1 MKINKTIMMAC
12 IASFCTL
19 SLVTGCSS
27 DTIDETPGDSNNSND
42 ETTYLDG
49 YAHPD
54 GVIIL
59 NQGARVSQNST
70 ITYISPE
77 GTIEENSYKKVNG
90 TAFGNEAQ
98 DLYMYNGKIY
108 LISNGIY
115 SPNGEEGDGVLVIAD
130 AVTLKREKA
139 YKMDDIN
146 CWFAQLYLYEKLI
159 GGKRKSL
166 KILNVYTNQLF
177 EFKYT

>member
-59 NQGARVSQNST
+59 NQGARLSQTVLSP
-70 ITYISPE
+70 ISVQKVLL
-77 GTIEENSYKKVNG
+77 KK
-90 TAFGNEAQ
+90 TAI
-98 DLYMYNGKIY
+98 K
-108 LISNGIY
+108 
-115 SPNGEEGDGVLVIAD
+115 
-130 AVTLKREKA
+130 K
-139 YKMDDIN
+139 
-146 CWFAQLYLYEKLI
+146 
-159 GGKRKSL
+159 
-166 KILNVYTNQLF
+166 
-177 EFKYT
+177 

>member
-77 GTIEENSYKKVNG
+77 GTIEEYGRCTVHHQRHHYILRLHHG
-90 TAFGNEAQ
+90 
-98 DLYMYNGKIY
+98 
-108 LISNGIY
+108 GI
-115 SPNGEEGDGVLVIAD
+115 
-130 AVTLKREKA
+130 
-139 YKMDDIN
+139 
-146 CWFAQLYLYEKLI
+146 
-159 GGKRKSL
+159 
-166 KILNVYTNQLF
+166 
-177 EFKYT
+177 

>member
-70 ITYISPE
+70 ITYIIGFTKTSDGIFMILQVACSGNCFPD
-77 GTIEENSYKKVNG
+77 SCHNG
-90 TAFGNEAQ
+90 
-98 DLYMYNGKIY
+98 YR
-108 LISNGIY
+108 
-115 SPNGEEGDGVLVIAD
+115 VLFF
-130 AVTLKREKA
+130 L
-139 YKMDDIN
+139 
-146 CWFAQLYLYEKLI
+146 
-159 GGKRKSL
+159 
-166 KILNVYTNQLF
+166 
-177 EFKYT
+177 

>member
-1 MKINKTIMMAC
+1 MMAC

-59 NQGARVSQNST
+59 NQGARLSQNST

-130 AVTLKREKA
+130 AVTLKREKHIKWMSSSFIVLKEA
-139 YKMDDIN
+139 
-146 CWFAQLYLYEKLI
+146 LI
-159 GGKRKSL
+159 QKK
-166 KILNVYTNQLF
+166 
-177 EFKYT
+177 